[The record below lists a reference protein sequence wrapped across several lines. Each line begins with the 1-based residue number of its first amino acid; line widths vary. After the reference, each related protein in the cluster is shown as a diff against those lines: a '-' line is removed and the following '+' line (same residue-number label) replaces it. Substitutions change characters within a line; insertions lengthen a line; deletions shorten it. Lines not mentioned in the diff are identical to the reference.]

1 MANKEPDVNENK
13 RVKVRLPR
21 LPGKP
26 ENRQVL
32 LVGHNFKNYRIR
44 RGVDVMVPRGVAERI
59 EQAEKA
65 REEADRAA
73 LNLAQN

>member
-1 MANKEPDVNENK
+1 MAKKETEVVEK
-13 RVKVRLPR
+13 KSVKIHIPR
-21 LPGKP
+21 LPGVP

-59 EQAEKA
+59 EQAEQA
-65 REEADRAA
+65 REAADRAA
-73 LNLAQN
+73 LKMAQN